1 LRDDLLRKSLTA
13 IRVGWHLIRIT
24 PDHCDSANAVDNSK
38 PKSDRLVNEFVSPSF
53 SVVTALSSSLP

>member
-24 PDHCDSANAVDNSK
+24 PDHCDSAIRKYPTLA
-38 PKSDRLVNEFVSPSF
+38 
-53 SVVTALSSSLP
+53 